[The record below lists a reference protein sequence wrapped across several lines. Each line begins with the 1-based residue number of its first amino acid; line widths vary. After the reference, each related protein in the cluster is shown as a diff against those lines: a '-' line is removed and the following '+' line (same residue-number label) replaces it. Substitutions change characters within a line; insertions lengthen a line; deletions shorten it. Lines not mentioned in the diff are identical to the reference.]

1 VKNIHYI
8 VTFLAIF
15 LSSTIKANQFD
26 FKRFEK
32 FATDT
37 GKKLPSS
44 VKEYPYQSAVP
55 ARIISCLYTDPDK
68 AARYVKHAQFY
79 AKKNN
84 RTWGTFINDNIIDHA
99 VYPVVDTM
107 VGAGMK
113 QLNEVGI
120 VHSVTENISK
130 DNRKFLAN
138 NTQLIVSAG
147 MVKLISIGS
156 ERGLSSIT
164 NQDYKNFAK
173 SCTAQVGCDAADEY
187 IIKPTVD
194 AMVGVDSWTGWGL
207 RGITNFFLAGYIIDK
222 VSKY

>member
-1 VKNIHYI
+1 MKNIHYI
-8 VTFLAIF
+8 LTFLAIF
-15 LSSTIKANQFD
+15 LSNTIRADQWD
-26 FKRFEK
+26 FKKFEK
-32 FATDT
+32 FATDA
-37 GKKLPSS
+37 GKKLPSPLQ
-44 VKEYPYQSAVP
+44 EYPYRTAVP
-55 ARIISCLYTDPDK
+55 ARIISCLYINPDK

-84 RTWGTFINDNIIDHA
+84 RTWISDNIIDHA

-113 QLNEVGI
+113 QLNEIGI

-138 NTQLIVSAG
+138 NAQLIVSAG

-156 ERGLSSIT
+156 QRGLSSIT

-173 SCTAQVGCDAADEY
+173 SCTAQVGCDVADEY